1 MRSVRRRI
9 GLYGGSFDP
18 IHHGHLILAR
28 EAREVLGLDEV
39 VFIPAGVSPH
49 KLHAPPAP
57 AEIRAA
63 MVKAAIDGEAGFSW
77 SDIEVRRPGPSFAIE
92 TVRHFA
98 TGSPGAEIFY
108 FIGSDNLEALHT
120 WKEIDALRRAAQFVV
135 LARGGD
141 CDVNDFPCIR
151 RVVDISSTDIRN
163 RVAAGRSVKYLVPDT
178 VCALIALHGLYRN
191 E

>member
-1 MRSVRRRI
+1 VRRRI

-28 EAREVLGLDEV
+28 EAKEALRLDEV
-39 VFIPAGVSPH
+39 IFIPAGVSPH

-57 AEIRAA
+57 AEVRVA
-63 MVKAAIDGEAGFSW
+63 MVAAAIGDEAGFSW
-77 SDIEVRRPGPSFAIE
+77 SDAEVRRPGPSFAID

-98 TGSPGAEIFY
+98 TANPDAEIFY
-108 FIGSDNLEALHT
+108 FVGADNLEALHT
-120 WKEIDALRRAAQFVV
+120 WKEIDALREAARFVV
-135 LARGGD
+135 FARGGD
-141 CDVNDFPCIR
+141 CKVDDLPCIR